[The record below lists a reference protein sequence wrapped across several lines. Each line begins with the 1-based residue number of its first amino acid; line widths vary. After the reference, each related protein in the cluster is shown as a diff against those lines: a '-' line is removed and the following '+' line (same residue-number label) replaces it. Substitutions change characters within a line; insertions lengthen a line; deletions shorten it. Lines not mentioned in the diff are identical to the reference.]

1 MGLFK
6 SAKITFDSHN
16 TETVIGC
23 DSYFQGTFTI
33 KGSLKVD
40 GRLDGS
46 IVDGKMVTVGKT
58 GRIKGDV
65 SCEQA
70 IVWGE
75 IRGNINAL
83 EYIEV
88 LSGSRVEGDLKAP
101 KITLEEGAFFNG
113 HCAMT
118 TKFESEPLKKVEK
131 VKN

>member
-6 SAKITFDSHN
+6 GSKMAFDAHN
-16 TETVIGC
+16 TETVIGY
-23 DSYFQGTFTI
+23 DAYFQGTFTI

-58 GRIKGDV
+58 GKIKGDV

-70 IVWGE
+70 IVLGE
-75 IRGNINAL
+75 IKGNINAL
-83 EYIEV
+83 ENIEV
-88 LSGSRVEGDLKAP
+88 MSGSRVEGDLKAP
-101 KITLEEGAFFNG
+101 KITLEEGSFFNG
-113 HCAMT
+113 HCTMMT
-118 TKFESEPLKKVEK
+118 KEAAILKKQEK

>member
-6 SAKITFDSHN
+6 GSKMTFDSHN
-16 TETVIGC
+16 TETVVGY
-23 DSYFQGTFTI
+23 DAYFQGTFTI

-58 GRIKGDV
+58 GKIKGDV

-70 IVWGE
+70 IVLGE
-75 IRGNINAL
+75 IKGNINAL
-83 EYIEV
+83 ENIEIMA
-88 LSGSRVEGDLKAP
+88 GSRVEGDLKAP
-101 KITLEEGAFFNG
+101 KITLEEGSFFNG
-113 HCAMT
+113 HCTML
-118 TKFESEPLKKVEK
+118 TKADVTSHKQEK